1 MYKQQ
6 VAFATDLK
14 LASGLVKLTKL
25 IVGLINPSQQQS
37 LNPRNWHQ

>member
-14 LASGLVKLTKL
+14 PKSGLVKLTKQS
-25 IVGLINPSQQQS
+25 VGFVES
-37 LNPRNWHQ
+37 

>member
-14 LASGLVKLTKL
+14 LASGLVKSTKL
-25 IVGLINPSQQQS
+25 IVGLNKS
-37 LNPRNWHQ
+37 